1 MTALT
6 ALTSSLPTMALSLAL
21 LALLLLLGTGLGRL
35 VGTHQWGI
43 PEALLAGGLGL
54 LIAPAGALPLIPP
67 AVIQLWDQLPLILL
81 TLVFAS
87 LLLGKP
93 LPAIGGL
100 WRPLSAQML
109 LALTLA
115 FGQYLVAALAVLL
128 LLQPLMGAPSVMACL
143 IEVAYEGGH
152 GSAAAM
158 GPTYARLGLESGEA
172 LGLALATV
180 GLLASTLVGG
190 LLVLLG
196 RQRGWVRGGAVATVP
211 TAAATAA
218 ATGSPTPAPTA
229 VPRAAGSGVAAPSAA
244 APLSEAPT
252 PSAAAIQAAAS
263 VQSAATIPA
272 ASALQPGSAAAA
284 PEAKASP
291 GEGRAP
297 ASGSAPDPA
306 LAACKASATSAM
318 PTPTAASGLEPDASR
333 LDRTE
338 PATTAAVNLSS
349 APAQT
354 VPASSA
360 GIAAAHPGAA
370 GAGGGGVNS
379 TAPDGA
385 FDGGAGSVPVSVSR
399 GGVDASSTAAKG
411 AVDGPSSSST
421 VIEPAAA
428 PPQLTPNSFAVNLA
442 LTGAAVLIG
451 VLMLEMLRRLA
462 AWQGGLLAMVVDAF
476 PVFPLAL
483 LGSLL
488 MRLLLERTGHT
499 ELVLPKLQG
508 RIGTLSADLLI
519 TAATAC
525 LDLSLLARDWLPLTV
540 LAVVGLAWNLAVI
553 LLLAPRILPAS
564 WFERG
569 LVEFGQAT
577 GVAASGLLLLNMVD
591 PEDRNGSLTPFSIK
605 QLILQPFL
613 AGGVITVVAPLAV
626 TGWGLPIWS
635 AVCLALVILWIG
647 LGLWL
652 ARSAR
657 VVAG

>member
-6 ALTSSLPTMALSLAL
+6 ALSSSFPTLALSLSL

-35 VGTHQWGI
+35 LGTHQWGI

-54 LIAPAGALPLIPP
+54 LVAPAGAWPLIPP
-67 AVIQLWDQLPLILL
+67 AVIQIWDQLPLILL

-93 LPAIGGL
+93 LPDIGGL

-115 FGQYLVAALAVLL
+115 FGQYLVAALAVWL
-128 LLQPLMGAPSVMACL
+128 LLQPLMGSPSVMACL

-190 LLVLLG
+190 LLVLVG
-196 RQRGWVRGGAVATVP
+196 RSLGWVRGGAVATV
-211 TAAATAA
+211 TT
-218 ATGSPTPAPTA
+218 
-229 VPRAAGSGVAAPSAA
+229 AAPSVGPGA
-244 APLSEAPT
+244 ST
-252 PSAAAIQAAAS
+252 PVPVAEPCAS
-263 VQSAATIPA
+263 LT
-272 ASALQPGSAAAA
+272 
-284 PEAKASP
+284 
-291 GEGRAP
+291 AP
-297 ASGSAPDPA
+297 A
-306 LAACKASATSAM
+306 
-318 PTPTAASGLEPDASR
+318 
-333 LDRTE
+333 
-338 PATTAAVNLSS
+338 
-349 APAQT
+349 
-354 VPASSA
+354 
-360 GIAAAHPGAA
+360 
-370 GAGGGGVNS
+370 
-379 TAPDGA
+379 
-385 FDGGAGSVPVSVSR
+385 
-399 GGVDASSTAAKG
+399 
-411 AVDGPSSSST
+411 
-421 VIEPAAA
+421 
-428 PPQLTPNSFAVNLA
+428 LTPKSFAVNIA
-442 LTGAAVLIG
+442 LTGSAVLIG
-451 VLMLEMLRRLA
+451 VLLLEALRRLA
-462 AWQGGLLAMVVDAF
+462 AWQGGLLAMVVDPF

-488 MRLLLERTGHT
+488 MRLVLERTGRT
-499 ELVLPKLQG
+499 DLVLPKLQG

-540 LAVVGLAWNLAVI
+540 LATVGLVWNLAVI

-577 GVAASGLLLLNMVD
+577 GVAASGLLLINMVD

-626 TGWGLPIWS
+626 DGWGLPIWS
-635 AVCLALVILWIG
+635 AVCLALVILWSG

-657 VVAG
+657 AAGS

>member
-6 ALTSSLPTMALSLAL
+6 ALSSSFPTLALSLSL

-35 VGTHQWGI
+35 LGTHQWGI

-54 LIAPAGALPLIPP
+54 LVAPAGLLPLIPP

-128 LLQPLMGAPSVMACL
+128 VLQPLLGAPSVMACL

-196 RQRGWVRGGAVATVP
+196 RHLGWVRGGAVATVP
-211 TAAATAA
+211 
-218 ATGSPTPAPTA
+218 P
-229 VPRAAGSGVAAPSAA
+229 AAPSAGPGTSTRVRVA
-244 APLSEAPT
+244 E
-252 PSAAAIQAAAS
+252 PSAS
-263 VQSAATIPA
+263 LTP
-272 ASALQPGSAAAA
+272 
-284 PEAKASP
+284 
-291 GEGRAP
+291 
-297 ASGSAPDPA
+297 PA
-306 LAACKASATSAM
+306 L
-318 PTPTAASGLEPDASR
+318 TP
-333 LDRTE
+333 
-338 PATTAAVNLSS
+338 
-349 APAQT
+349 
-354 VPASSA
+354 
-360 GIAAAHPGAA
+360 
-370 GAGGGGVNS
+370 
-379 TAPDGA
+379 
-385 FDGGAGSVPVSVSR
+385 
-399 GGVDASSTAAKG
+399 K
-411 AVDGPSSSST
+411 
-421 VIEPAAA
+421 
-428 PPQLTPNSFAVNLA
+428 SFAVNIA
-442 LTGAAVLIG
+442 LTGSAVLIG
-451 VLMLEMLRRLA
+451 VLLLEALRRLA
-462 AWQGGLLAMVVDAF
+462 AWQGGLLAMVVDPF

-488 MRLLLERTGHT
+488 MRLVLERTGRT
-499 ELVLPKLQG
+499 DLVLPKLQG

-540 LAVVGLAWNLAVI
+540 LATVGLLWNLAVI

-626 TGWGLPIWS
+626 DGWGLPVWS
-635 AVCLALVILWIG
+635 AVCLGLVLLWSG

-652 ARSAR
+652 ARGAR
-657 VVAG
+657 VAGG